1 PPAAADARD
10 PARRLISTYLDT
22 LWLTVRNF
30 RCPYGDGVPRKV
42 VKSLAAQVDD
52 VLRRIDLPYTST
64 KDPHLQRWTSNAA
77 GGGMPVANDSRFV
90 GVEETFQVG
99 ALRHAAALAEVDD
112 TDKTSVSDPD
122 EVASQRRLYRRHIDH
137 TMHTIQEENGSDA
150 CGDCHAYLYR
160 PDVIVAVTNVHMA
173 PRRRPPFQN
182 AERCTKASTTRAPT
196 AAGMNSPTTRKAKKL
211 PMQLNQL
218 ARPSKNAFANFPK
231 RQSPRM

>member
-1 PPAAADARD
+1 MSWRQTFAE
-10 PARRLISTYLDT
+10 
-22 LWLTVRNF
+22 
-30 RCPYGDGVPRKV
+30 PYM
-42 VKSLAAQVDD
+42 
-52 VLRRIDLPYTST
+52 ST

-160 PDVIVAVTNVHMA
+160 PDVIVSVTNVHMA

-182 AERCTKASTTRAPT
+182 AERYTKASTTRAPT

>member
-1 PPAAADARD
+1 MLVFQKRSRSAPP
-10 PARRLISTYLDT
+10 PSTT
-22 LWLTVRNF
+22 LTPSWPFFSSSMSVYTT
-30 RCPYGDGVPRKV
+30 
-42 VKSLAAQVDD
+42 A
-52 VLRRIDLPYTST
+52 LRPCCAERER
-64 KDPHLQRWTSNAA
+64 LQRRPSLFAKSHEVVAVRVVEKSPWASRANAA
-77 GGGMPVANDSRFV
+77 CMSVVGGRV
-90 GVEETFQVG
+90 GIPME
-99 ALRHAAALAEVDD
+99 A
-112 TDKTSVSDPD
+112 D

-160 PDVIVAVTNVHMA
+160 PDVIVSVTNVHMA

-182 AERCTKASTTRAPT
+182 AERYTKASTTRAPT